1 VRGDS
6 MRMRQWLGGALC
18 SARPYSAIVVARAL
32 LMGARGTATEN
43 VTCGTHTIVA
53 RGTRQ
58 ARLGRENAAA
68 CGRWRAWVYSQE
80 LCVCLRALVR
90 HPCTPAGC
98 HATMHAWLMPA
109 SVLHRCCTLAPRRR
123 CQMLARS
130 RGPLRPVVRSG
141 PNRHALPHR
150 ALREENTL
158 LMHQLNE
165 TLDQVK

>member
-1 VRGDS
+1 MCVATACECANGS
-6 MRMRQWLGGALC
+6 GGALC
-18 SARPYSAIVVARAL
+18 SARPRSAIIVARAL
-32 LMGARGTATEN
+32 LIGRTRHRNGERD
-43 VTCGTHTIVA
+43 VWHTRH

-58 ARLGRENAAA
+58 ARLCRENAAA
-68 CGRWRAWVYSQE
+68 CGRWRAWVCSQE
-80 LCVCLRALVR
+80 LCLCLRALVR

-98 HATMHAWLMPA
+98 HTTMHAWLMPA

>member
-1 VRGDS
+1 MRGDS

-32 LMGARGTATEN
+32 LMGARGNATEN
-43 VTCGTHTIVA
+43 VTWGTHNIVA
-53 RGTRQ
+53 RGARQTR
-58 ARLGRENAAA
+58 LCRENATA
-68 CGRWRAWVYSQE
+68 CGRWRACVYSQE

-98 HATMHAWLMPA
+98 HTTMHARLVPA
-109 SVLHRCCTLAPRRR
+109 SVLHPCCTLAPRRR
-123 CQMLARS
+123 CQMPRAIPWPS
-130 RGPLRPVVRSG
+130 PTVVRTG